1 MVTYGGVKGSSGLD
15 TGKAKSFH
23 KKEKINDAIVIC
35 DDDAPKEIKEPLSI
49 AKLDNNRR
57 QLLREIHRGSLKS
70 EKKTKVSPLK
80 TIN

>member
-1 MVTYGGVKGSSGLD
+1 MVIYGGVKGSTGLD

-35 DDDAPKEIKEPLSI
+35 DDDAPKEIKEPLS
-49 AKLDNNRR
+49 LTNNRR